1 MIILAGLLVIFLVVA
16 AILKGAEVRLT
27 LVLGGLVLGVLAGK
41 PQAIVQTF
49 LEYLTREQFLL
60 PIGCCMGFAHVL
72 RHTGCDQHL
81 VHLLVRPL
89 QRVRPLL
96 IPGVV
101 LVGTLVN
108 IPIISQSSAAVAVG
122 SVLVPVLA
130 ATRLSP
136 TTVGAALALGCSIGG
151 E

>member
-1 MIILAGLLVIFLVVA
+1 MIVLAGLVVISLVVF

-81 VHLLVRPL
+81 VHLLARPIE
-89 QRVRPLL
+89 RVRALL

-101 LVGTLVN
+101 LVAVIVN
-108 IPIISQSSAAVAVG
+108 VPIVSQTSTAAVVG
-122 SVLVPVLA
+122 SVLVPVM
-130 ATRLSP
+130 R
-136 TTVGAALALGCSIGG
+136 GAHVTPA
-151 E
+151 